1 MEIMIADHVKSWKNH
16 GIVFLN
22 FCGNPVIRLHATKLI
37 ALAIRPN
44 NTNIYLSLKTCSG
57 RSIGPGL
64 RGSFKPPF
72 ETKLFHF
79 HGEFSG
85 KMYGLLV
92 RIKLCFLDPYNIF
105 VWVSVLA

>member
-1 MEIMIADHVKSWKNH
+1 MEKSWTC
-16 GIVFLN
+16 IFEFLWEP
-22 FCGNPVIRLHATKLI
+22 CDQI
-37 ALAIRPN
+37 ACNKINCSRNKAHSL
-44 NTNIYLSLKTCSG
+44 TQTYLSVKTCSG